1 VGGESS
7 IDQRGCQN
15 IENRSRPSTFCNLFG
30 IYSETIFI
38 RRSTFTGNYACN
50 DYSADIKIV
59 TVQLL
64 FLLSYAALQFTVKH
78 VTVTHFF
85 MNHILMV
92 MHC

>member
-1 VGGESS
+1 LWGEGEWAIVGGESS

-64 FLLSYAALQFTVKH
+64 YLLHMQHYDSL
-78 VTVTHFF
+78 
-85 MNHILMV
+85 
-92 MHC
+92 